1 MKKRKLAAGGY
12 LPNYGDEQPQN
23 PFGPSVINPTGQDMG
38 LPSMGNPYDPYEQGY
53 RHGGKVKMR
62 KKMAD
67 GGMSGTTATTPFTRP
82 DQSGIDRADRGI
94 DANKAARQ
102 ALVARGLTFGK
113 NINED
118 ILAHPNAANIMAN
131 RLALKPLSQER
142 RKYPF
147 GSPEYD
153 NYRAFYDME
162 KQKYETAMGGDR
174 LRPRADTSVGTYTA
188 GTYNPATN
196 YGAIAQQ
203 QGAAALAAKKAAK
216 EKFEAAR
223 KPAMKMAKGG
233 MASSASKRADGCAV
247 KGKTKGRMR

>member
-1 MKKRKLAAGGY
+1 MMKKRKFAPGKSTASKPVKKAEGG
-12 LPNYGDEQPQN
+12 
-23 PFGPSVINPTGQDMG
+23 SVMR
-38 LPSMGNPYDPYEQGY
+38 GNAP
-53 RHGGKVKMR
+53 VV
-62 KKMAD
+62 KKMAL
-67 GGMSGTTATTPFTRP
+67 GGPTSPTTPFARP

-102 ALVARGLTFGK
+102 ALVARGLTSGK
-113 NINED
+113 NINAD

-223 KPAMKMAKGG
+223 MPATKMAKGG
-233 MASSASKRADGCAV
+233 MASKPSAAKKRDGIAV
-247 KGKTKGRMR
+247 RGKTKGKMR